1 VEDSTKPSDE
11 AFSQEH
17 LLMSDSLSGR
27 FDIGDLETNVH
38 LPVSYGDYVCAFM
51 FDGISIVGELRE
63 VLSSDEGMNITF
75 MLAEGE
81 PMGLLQ
87 RPTILSQEF
96 LDVAGNRVFY
106 RQYADDASYT
116 LKMISAE
123 AEENFL
129 ITLFIKFR
137 Q

>member
-1 VEDSTKPSDE
+1 VEDSTKPSDD

-27 FDIGDLETNVH
+27 FDVGDLETNVH
-38 LPVSYGDYVCAFM
+38 LPATYGDYVCAFM

-63 VLSSDEGMNITF
+63 VLSSDDGMNITF

-87 RPTILSQEF
+87 GPTILSQEF
-96 LDVAGNRVFY
+96 LDITGKRVFY
-106 RQYADDASYT
+106 RQYADDTTYA

-123 AEENFL
+123 DEENLL
-129 ITLFIKFR
+129 ITLFIKFG